1 MKTYETF
8 IKEKLDIQPI
18 SRERLLNTSSISEL
32 GKIVKIG
39 NSYWT
44 ASNLST
50 TICADGSHLRLH
62 KDYFF
67 GMKKSSEIGL
77 LYTYDAA
84 KRIVPNGWHLP
95 TINDIRNLRMV
106 CDDKVTDLL
115 SVECGGSDKF
125 GFNAKYCGI
134 IDSTSNNTIIW
145 DDTAFA
151 FWVNERGRFP
161 YQLCISND
169 SDFFKFREMDVN
181 FTEYAMSV
189 RLVKD

>member
-1 MKTYETF
+1 MKNYETF
-8 IKEKLDIQPI
+8 IREKLNIQPI
-18 SRERLLNTSSISEL
+18 SRERLLNTSSVSEL

-44 ASNLST
+44 ATNISMT
-50 TICADGSHLRLH
+50 FCADGSHLRLH

-67 GMKKSSEIGL
+67 GMKKTSEIGL

-84 KRIVPNGWHLP
+84 TRIVPKGWHLP
-95 TINDIRNLRMV
+95 TPSDIRNLRMA
-106 CDDKVTDLL
+106 CDDKVSDLL

-125 GFNAKYCGI
+125 GFNAKYAGI
-134 IDSTSNNTIIW
+134 IDSTSDNTIIW

-151 FWVNERGRFP
+151 FWVSERGGYP

-169 SDFFKFREMDVN
+169 SDFFKFREMDRK
-181 FTEYAMSV
+181 FTEYAMNV